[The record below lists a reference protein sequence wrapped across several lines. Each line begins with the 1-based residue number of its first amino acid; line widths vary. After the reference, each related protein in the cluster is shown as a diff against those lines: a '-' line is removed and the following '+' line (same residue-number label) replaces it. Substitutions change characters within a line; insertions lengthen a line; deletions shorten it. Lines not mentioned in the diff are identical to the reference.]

1 MLHVCILKLDF
12 WFIGKVFYFLLMINS
27 FVRILY
33 YVQNIYKNDSFTESI
48 YTLYQ
53 GKLYGT
59 QLKVYLI
66 DIQHSRNITG
76 Y

>member
-1 MLHVCILKLDF
+1 MNDKH
-12 WFIGKVFYFLLMINS
+12 S